1 MSVNQNNSPITKL
14 CDNMLTSSIH
24 THTHTQNPLVPYP
37 VLNPPHKLNS
47 IFMESMQ

>member
-14 CDNMLTSSIH
+14 CDNMLPVVS
-24 THTHTQNPLVPYP
+24 THTQKNPLVPYP

>member
-14 CDNMLTSSIH
+14 CDNMLPVVS
-24 THTHTQNPLVPYP
+24 THTKNPLVPYP

>member
-14 CDNMLTSSIH
+14 CDNMLPVVS
-24 THTHTQNPLVPYP
+24 THTHTKKPLVPYP

>member
-1 MSVNQNNSPITKL
+1 MSVNQNNSPIKKL
-14 CDNMLTSSIH
+14 CDNMLPVVS

-37 VLNPPHKLNS
+37 VLNPPNKLNS